1 MSAQRTR
8 TANNRIKPVV
18 LPITPCADK
27 KLPALTSK
35 ESKKSQIIFK
45 SIITYENTLVAAA
58 GVEPATFA
66 LWEQYATTYTS
77 LRYKTTYLHRP
88 VAENKYPYIRNK
100 SRRQERSRT
109 SIHKVRA
116 YCANHY
122 TTYRKSCDFHKRQG
136 KISICN
142 KKHI

>member
-8 TANNRIKPVV
+8 TVNNRIKPVV

-66 LWEQYATTYTS
+66 L
-77 LRYKTTYLHRP
+77 
-88 VAENKYPYIRNK
+88 
-100 SRRQERSRT
+100 
-109 SIHKVRA
+109 
-116 YCANHY
+116 
-122 TTYRKSCDFHKRQG
+122 
-136 KISICN
+136 
-142 KKHI
+142 

>member
-45 SIITYENTLVAAA
+45 LS
-58 GVEPATFA
+58 
-66 LWEQYATTYTS
+66 S
-77 LRYKTTYLHRP
+77 MKTH
-88 VAENKYPYIRNK
+88 
-100 SRRQERSRT
+100 
-109 SIHKVRA
+109 
-116 YCANHY
+116 
-122 TTYRKSCDFHKRQG
+122 
-136 KISICN
+136 
-142 KKHI
+142 